1 MNYSEAREYLKNV
14 NKLGSILGLNTI
26 KELLK
31 RLGNPQ
37 NELKVVHIAG
47 TNGKRFHYDFC
58 SEYFNGI
65 RI

>member
-1 MNYSEAREYLKNV
+1 MEMNYSEAREYLKNV

-37 NELKVVHIAG
+37 NELK
-47 TNGKRFHYDFC
+47 
-58 SEYFNGI
+58 
-65 RI
+65 

>member
-1 MNYSEAREYLKNV
+1 MEMNYIEAREYLKNV

-37 NELKVVHIAG
+37 NELKNVTVCIVKVCHILHPL
-47 TNGKRFHYDFC
+47 K
-58 SEYFNGI
+58 
-65 RI
+65 

>member
-31 RLGNPQ
+31 RLAIHKMNLKWFTLQ
-37 NELKVVHIAG
+37 ELMEKVP
-47 TNGKRFHYDFC
+47 
-58 SEYFNGI
+58 S
-65 RI
+65 